1 MHDAQHDETTAL
13 TMMSLSG
20 GSHLWPYSPK
30 TRL

>member
-1 MHDAQHDETTAL
+1 MNDEQHSQTMAL

-20 GSHLWPYSPK
+20 GSHLWPFSPE